1 MGIKFETI
9 GWHVDYLVSG
19 KYIGS
24 LRLQEKD
31 REIIGYNGRIKTTLE
46 QDITLVNGKKIKKGV
61 EVVTEI
67 FPLNG
72 KLI

>member
-9 GWHVDYLVSG
+9 GWHVDYLVNK

-24 LRLQEKD
+24 IRLTEKD
-31 REIIGYNGRIKTTLE
+31 REVIGYNGRIKTTLE
-46 QDITLVNGKKIKKGV
+46 QDITLANGKKIKKGT
-61 EVVTEI
+61 EVVTEL

-72 KLI
+72 KTI

>member
-9 GWHVDYLVSG
+9 GWHVDYLVNK

-24 LRLQEKD
+24 IRLTEKD
-31 REIIGYNGRIKTTLE
+31 REVIGYNGRIKTTIK
-46 QDITLVNGKKIKKGV
+46 QDITLVNGKKIKKGT
-61 EVVTEI
+61 EVVTEL